1 MSAVLRPARPGDAE
15 ATGDILYRFAQDTP
29 WMPKLYERA
38 ETVGFCGI
46 MIGRG
51 WVSVAVLGGQVAGFI
66 ARDGQEICSLYL
78 AKAAQGQGLGA
89 ALLGNA
95 MERSDRLELWTFQQN
110 TRAQRFYAR
119 HGFVEAARTD
129 GAGNEER
136 LPDIRYEW
144 RRS

>member
-1 MSAVLRPARPGDAE
+1 MSAALRPARPGDAE
-15 ATGDILYRFAQDTP
+15 PTGDILYRFAQDTP
-29 WMPKLYERA
+29 WMPKLYQRD
-38 ETVGFCGI
+38 ETVGFCGV
-46 MIGRG
+46 MIARG
-51 WVSVAVLGGQVAGFI
+51 WVTVVVLGGQVAGFI

-78 AKAAQGQGLGA
+78 ANAAQGQGLGT
-89 ALLGNA
+89 ALLADA
-95 MERSDRLELWTFQQN
+95 MGQSDRLELWTFQRN
-110 TRAQRFYAR
+110 TGAQRFYAR